1 METELRNVAAPTT
14 ERIRQNVRETGP
26 ESFIRVLLL
35 IENRLLREALGRIFR
50 KRAEFLLVG
59 SHGCQESSLEK
70 ISETECDVIVLDFLD
85 ARWLPIN
92 LRNKPSNCP
101 EPKFLLIGLS
111 HNPEQFLDAV
121 RGGVTGFLLKD
132 ASVCDVVSAVRST
145 FAGAAVCPAEL
156 CGYLFQHIHRGA
168 KDATSRPT
176 TKRPELTLR
185 QQHLVGLV
193 ARGLTNKE
201 IAAQL
206 NISEYTVKNHVRR
219 IMKQVD
225 AESRSQAV
233 EAIRSHGYELNPYEG
248 VVLE

>member
-1 METELRNVAAPTT
+1 MELCKVAVPGT
-14 ERIRQNVRETGP
+14 ERITQDVRETGT
-26 ESFIRVLLL
+26 ESLIRVLLL

-50 KRAEFLLVG
+50 KRAEFLVAG
-59 SHGCQESSLEK
+59 SHGSEESSLGTV
-70 ISETECDVIVLDFLD
+70 SESECDVVVLDFLH

-92 LRNKPSNCP
+92 LRSKPGNSS
-101 EPKFLLIGLS
+101 EPKFLLIGMS
-111 HNPEQFLDAV
+111 NNPEQFLAAV

-132 ASVCDVVSAVRST
+132 ASVCDVVAAVRAT
-145 FAGAAVCPAEL
+145 FGGAAVCPAEL
-156 CGYLFQHIHRGA
+156 CGHLFQHIHQAA
-168 KDATSRPT
+168 KGGPGRPT
-176 TKRPELTLR
+176 TKRPDLTLR

-233 EAIRSHGYELNPYEG
+233 EAIRSHGYQLNSYQANA
-248 VVLE
+248 LE

>member
-1 METELRNVAAPTT
+1 M
-14 ERIRQNVRETGP
+14 RETGP
-26 ESFIRVLLL
+26 ESLIRVLLL

-50 KRAEFLLVG
+50 KRAEFLVVG
-59 SHGCQESSLEK
+59 SHGSEESSLGAVLE
-70 ISETECDVIVLDFLD
+70 SECDVIVLDFLD

-92 LRNKPSNCP
+92 LRSKPGNSP
-101 EPKFLLIGLS
+101 ESPKFLLIGMS
-111 HNPEQFLDAV
+111 NNPEQFLEAV

-132 ASVCDVVSAVRST
+132 ASVCDVVAAVRST
-145 FAGAAVCPAEL
+145 FGGAAVCPAEL
-156 CGYLFQHIHRGA
+156 CGHLFQHIHQAA
-168 KDATSRPT
+168 KGGPGRPT
-176 TKRPELTLR
+176 TKRPDLTLR

-233 EAIRSHGYELNPYEG
+233 EAVRSHGYALNSYEANA
-248 VVLE
+248 LE

>member
-1 METELRNVAAPTT
+1 M
-14 ERIRQNVRETGP
+14 RETGT
-26 ESFIRVLLL
+26 ESLIRVLLL

-50 KRAEFLLVG
+50 KRAEFLVVG
-59 SHGCQESSLEK
+59 SHGSEDSSLGTV
-70 ISETECDVIVLDFLD
+70 SESECDVIVLDFLH

-92 LRNKPSNCP
+92 LRSKPGNSS
-101 EPKFLLIGLS
+101 EPKFLLIGMS
-111 HNPEQFLDAV
+111 NNPEQFLAAV

-132 ASVCDVVSAVRST
+132 ASVCDVVAAVRAT
-145 FAGAAVCPAEL
+145 FGGAAVCPAEL
-156 CGYLFQHIHRGA
+156 CGHLFQHIHQAA
-168 KDATSRPT
+168 KGGPGRPT
-176 TKRPELTLR
+176 TKRPDLTLR

-233 EAIRSHGYELNPYEG
+233 EAIRSHGYQLNSYQANA
-248 VVLE
+248 LE